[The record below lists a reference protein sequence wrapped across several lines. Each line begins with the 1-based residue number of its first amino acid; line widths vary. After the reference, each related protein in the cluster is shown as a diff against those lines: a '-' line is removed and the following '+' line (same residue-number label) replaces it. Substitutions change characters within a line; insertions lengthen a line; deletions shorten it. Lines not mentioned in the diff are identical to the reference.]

1 MLFYSVL
8 ALASIVGET
17 NAEKPAPPPP
27 VIMVPTVR
35 TVSTP
40 APEKGRERSPIPKN
54 TPGTWANTGDYPAL
68 ALREQREGITAF
80 TVDVSVDGRV
90 TKCAITGSSGHPDLD
105 QVTCDNVTA
114 RAQFYPGK
122 DKNGV
127 ATTGSYSNRVRW
139 QIPEVLTMALPM
151 ASDSLPRA
159 PMPSDRSQL
168 TIAKEKYPAAALAA
182 GQQGRTTFM
191 LDVDETGKVIRCAIT
206 ESSKFSELDEQ
217 ACAIAREW
225 KLEPALD
232 VNGKPSAGKSVHILH
247 WRLPK
252 SAPRVSF
259 KPERARSNPFT
270 TPGSAS
276 LTLEFDASGKLTSCK
291 AEEEGALFG
300 QISACPGS
308 GNGDV
313 APFLD
318 SEGKPQAKRIKFRMS
333 VEHED
338 LKTDAAGK

>member
-1 MLFYSVL
+1 MLFYSVM
-8 ALASIVGET
+8 ALASIVAET
-17 NAEKPAPPPP
+17 NAEKPATPPP
-27 VIMVPTVR
+27 VIMAPKVR

-54 TPGTWANTGDYPAL
+54 NPGTWANTGDYPAL

-90 TKCAITGSSGHPDLD
+90 IKCTITSSSGHADLD
-105 QVTCDNVTA
+105 KVTCDNVTA

-139 QIPEVLTMALPM
+139 QIPDVPSSVLSI

-159 PMPSDRSQL
+159 PRPSDRSQL

-191 LDVDETGKVIRCAIT
+191 LDVDETGKVFGCAIT
-206 ESSKFSELDEQ
+206 DSSQFSELDQQ

-225 KLEPALD
+225 KFEPALD
-232 VNGKPSAGKSVHILH
+232 ANGKPSEGKSAHMLY

-259 KPERARSNPFT
+259 NPERVRPNPFAK
-270 TPGSAS
+270 PGSAS

-291 AEEEGALFG
+291 AEDEGALFG
-300 QISACPGS
+300 QIAACPGS
-308 GNGDV
+308 GNVDV
-313 APFLD
+313 VPFLD
-318 SEGKPQAKRIKFRMS
+318 REGKPQAKRIKFRIS

-338 LKTDAAGK
+338 LKTDVAGK

>member
-8 ALASIVGET
+8 ALASIVVET

-27 VIMVPTVR
+27 VIMVPTVH

-54 TPGTWANTGDYPAL
+54 NPGTWANTGDYPSL

-90 TKCAITGSSGHPDLD
+90 TKCAVTSSSGHADLD
-105 QVTCDNVTA
+105 KVTCDNVTA
-114 RAQFYPGK
+114 RAQFYPRK

-127 ATTGSYSNRVRW
+127 ATTGSYSNRVHW
-139 QIPEVLTMALPM
+139 QLPDVPSSALSI

-159 PMPSDRSQL
+159 PWPSDRSQL

-191 LDVDETGKVIRCAIT
+191 LDVDETGKVFGCEIT
-206 ESSKFSELDEQ
+206 DSSHFSELDQQ

-225 KLEPALD
+225 KFEPALD
-232 VNGKPSAGKSVHILH
+232 ANGKPSDGKSAHMLY

-259 KPERARSNPFT
+259 NPGRVRSNPLAK
-270 TPGSAS
+270 PGSAS

-291 AEEEGALFG
+291 AEDEGALFG
-300 QISACPGS
+300 QITACPGS
-308 GNGDV
+308 GNRDV